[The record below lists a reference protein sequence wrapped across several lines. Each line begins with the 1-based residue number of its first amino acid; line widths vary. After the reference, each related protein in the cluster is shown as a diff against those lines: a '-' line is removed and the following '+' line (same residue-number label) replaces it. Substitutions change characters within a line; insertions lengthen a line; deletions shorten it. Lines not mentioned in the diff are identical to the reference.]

1 MGKVKGRVTA
11 AYPLEEIGMDATLAQ
26 DNRLLSTDDIAQYR
40 REGWVLVKGLLGPN
54 TIEACKQA
62 LSDLATGRMARHETS
77 LMFETGFEE
86 AAATPERCE
95 FFIRKYMDFVADA
108 PALKAAAMSRRLH
121 LVLDQLLGQGRLLF
135 QEMALVKPP
144 RIGSEKPWHQDA
156 SYFRLTDPS
165 LIVGVWISLDAALP
179 MNGCME
185 LVAGTHLEGGVPH
198 VHENDFNRCRIVP
211 GKLRADE
218 RVPISMAPG
227 DALVFHALL
236 HHYTAPNTSELRRR
250 AIQFHYHQI
259 GAVWGDVQT
268 HQAHFHDE
276 DGAYAGCTVPHGA
289 DANTNYNYREGLPRV
304 IVPVDTSA

>member
-1 MGKVKGRVTA
+1 
-11 AYPLEEIGMDATLAQ
+11 MDASPAL
-26 DNRLLSTDDIAQYR
+26 DNRLLSDAEIAQYR
-40 REGWVLVKGLLGPN
+40 RDGWVVLKGLLGPGSVA
-54 TIEACKQA
+54 ACKQA
-62 LSDLATGRMARHETS
+62 LGGLASGAIARRETT
-77 LMFETGFEE
+77 LMFETGFED
-86 AAATPERCE
+86 AAQTPERCAD
-95 FFIRKYMDFVADA
+95 FIRKYMDFTEDA
-108 PALKAAAMSRRLH
+108 PALKAAAHSRRLH

-165 LIVGVWISLDAALP
+165 LIVGVWIALDAALP

-185 LVAGTHLEGGVPH
+185 LVPGTHLEGGVPH

-211 GKLRADE
+211 GKLRAGE

-236 HHYTAPNTSELRRR
+236 HHYTAPNTSDLRRR

-259 GAVWGDVQT
+259 GAVWGDVAT
-268 HQAHFHDE
+268 HQAQFHDE

-289 DANTNYNYREGLPRV
+289 EGGNYSYREGLPRA